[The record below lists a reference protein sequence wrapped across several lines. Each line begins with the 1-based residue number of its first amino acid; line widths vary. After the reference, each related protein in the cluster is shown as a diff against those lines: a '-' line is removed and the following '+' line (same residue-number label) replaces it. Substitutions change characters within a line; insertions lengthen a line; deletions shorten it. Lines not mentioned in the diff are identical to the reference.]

1 MLNRLVIGAIAASLM
16 LMPTSATA
24 QEGEAAAAVPT
35 GEACRYPVEL
45 LWHREPEEP
54 PWAMGVS
61 VINKSSGQQVPG
73 LNIEHFAVLVDDKQS
88 DPNDGFAVRQSANA
102 FQLVEPTEGAAAT
115 GGVDPVNYDV
125 YFAVDLTASMADELA
140 IEGKAK
146 SATKLRFALGLIQS
160 FVKPDKSGST
170 LFDTNDRVFISG
182 FTDRVEAGFMSST
195 TAVRKKISEALLK
208 INEFTPA
215 GDNAALYA
223 SILHN
228 LNAIRSTADQYK
240 DAAKRREA
248 VLIVLTDSFN
258 GMNLTGSKALRYCRQ
273 NDPLTDEVRAALK
286 ETQDA
291 TNQALKVYLLA
302 LGTEAEP
309 KRYSL
314 TEPAHK
320 YCKITTVQ
328 KDTVDGRALRAI
340 GERGLT
346 RGGYLASTNPGKL
359 GKFVRS
365 QFEGLKSAYEVTYK
379 PPEGVSRPRAWAV
392 HVKIGEDVCEDSE
405 RVQSNIIPVARATDV
420 ETTPGEVALFLAG
433 LMIAF
438 FFLPRTLVNLSNLGG
453 GSRPPPPK
461 KKKKTR
467 KKRKK

>member
-1 MLNRLVIGAIAASLM
+1 MHRRFVIGATAALLALASAPASGQDTAA
-16 LMPTSATA
+16 PTPA
-24 QEGEAAAAVPT
+24 PT
-35 GEACRYPVEL
+35 GEACRFPVEL
-45 LWHREPEEP
+45 LWHREPAAP

-73 LNIEHFAVLVDDKQS
+73 LNTEHFSLQIDDK
-88 DPNDGFAVRQSANA
+88 PVAVGEGFAVRQSANA
-102 FQLVEPTEGAAAT
+102 FQLVEPAPGEEAVT
-115 GGVDPVNYDV
+115 GVDPVNYDV
-125 YFAVDLTASMADELA
+125 YFAVDLTASMAEDLA

-146 SATKLRFALGLIQS
+146 SASKLRFALGLIQS
-160 FVKPDKSGST
+160 FVKPDKSGGT

-195 TAVRKKISEALLK
+195 TAARKKISEALLK
-208 INEFTPA
+208 INEFTPT

-228 LNAIRSTADQYK
+228 LNAIKSTADQYK

-248 VLIVLTDSFN
+248 VLIVITDSFN
-258 GMNLTGSKALRYCRQ
+258 GMDLTGGKSLRSCGQ
-273 NDPLTDEVRAALK
+273 NDALTDEVRAALK

-302 LGTEAEP
+302 LGAEGETS
-309 KRYSL
+309 RYSL

-320 YCKITTVQ
+320 YCKIADTQTE
-328 KDTVDGRALRAI
+328 TVDGRSFRAI
-340 GERGLT
+340 GDVGLT
-346 RGGYLASTNPGKL
+346 RGGYLASTNPGLL

-365 QFEGLKSAYEVTYK
+365 QFEALKSAYEVTYT
-379 PPEGVSRPRAWAV
+379 PPAGVTRPRSWAV
-392 HVKIGEDVCEDSE
+392 RVSLGDDVCEDSE

-438 FFLPRTLVNLSNLGG
+438 FFLPRTLVNLSTLGG
-453 GSRPPPPK
+453 GGKKQAPAK
-461 KKKKTR
+461 KKKRRR
-467 KKRKK
+467 K